1 MSPSFI
7 KIDSFNFGIKFFT
20 LKIHPVLFFNLNNIS
35 PDKTW
40 AAFKSGHR
48 WNLISAKSGI
58 FPGAP

>member
-7 KIDSFNFGIKFFT
+7 KIDSFNFGIKFLT

-35 PDKTW
+35 PDKIW